1 MKNHMKNRIKIVVA
15 VVLTALVLGGCSV
28 NPATGKQSFTGFM
41 SPEKELQVGA
51 EEHPKMIKQF
61 GGVWGDRALSV
72 YVRKLGL
79 ELAKTSEKPDLPWEF
94 TVLNDAGV
102 NAFALPGGYVYV
114 TRGLLALAS
123 DKAELAGVLSHE
135 IGHVTARHT
144 AQRYSSTV
152 AANVGV
158 QVLGVLSQVA
168 GLGRIG
174 GDLASIGANAALKG
188 YSRGQELESDM
199 LGVRY
204 MTKVGYD
211 PEALISFFQKLRA
224 HQEIEAIKAG
234 KDKDAAD
241 QTNIFATHP
250 RTAERIEQAIDL
262 SEPDGGKSDGAKPVR
277 RDGDEYLNQIDG
289 LVFGDDAKEGVI
301 RGRVFIH
308 ADLKFRFEVPEGFT
322 LENKPD
328 MVLAKHSDGALIK
341 FAMANAKDVHKAGG
355 MEKYFEIKWGS
366 GYDFSKK
373 EWLDINGMTAI
384 TGETTV
390 WTGRSNT
397 VLRRVLIE
405 RDRNTY
411 WQLQFEIP
419 PDQKSKLNEPL
430 RQTTYSLKAP
440 NSQELAKA
448 KSWRVRVVN
457 VGARVTY
464 DDLVSSMA
472 MEDLKAEWF
481 QVLNNLKAGDPLPRG
496 QRIKVIK

>member
-1 MKNHMKNRIKIVVA
+1 MKNHIKNRLKIAVA
-15 VVLTALVLGGCSV
+15 VILTAVALGGCSV

-61 GGVWGDRALSV
+61 GGVLEDRALSV
-72 YVRKLGL
+72 YVRELGM

-94 TVLNDAGV
+94 TVLNDSGV

-158 QVLGVLSQVA
+158 QILGVLSQVA

-174 GDLASIGANAALKG
+174 GDIASIGANAALKG

-204 MTKVGYD
+204 MTNVGYD
-211 PEALISFFQKLRA
+211 PEALISFFEKLRA

-234 KDKDAAD
+234 KDKNAAD

-250 RTAERIEQAIDL
+250 RTADRIEQAIDL
-262 SEPDGGKSDGAKPVR
+262 SKSDGPIQVH
-277 RDGDEYLNQIDG
+277 RDADDYLNQIDG

-301 RGRVFIH
+301 RGQMFIH
-308 ADLKFRFEVPEGFT
+308 ADLKFRFKVPEGFT

-328 MVLAKHSDGALIK
+328 MVLAKNSDGALIK
-341 FAMANAKDVHKAGG
+341 FAMANAKDVRKAGG

-366 GYDFSKK
+366 GYDFSNK

-384 TGETTV
+384 TGQTTV

-397 VLRRVLIE
+397 ILRRILIK
-405 RDRNTY
+405 RDQNTF

-419 PDQKSKLNEPL
+419 PDHKAKLNEPL
-430 RQTTYSLKAP
+430 RRTTYSLKAP
-440 NSQELAKA
+440 NRRELAMA

-457 VGARVTY
+457 VGSRVTY

-472 MEDLKAEWF
+472 MDEMKAEWF
-481 QVLNNLKAGDPLPRG
+481 QVLNNIKPGDPLPRG

>member
-1 MKNHMKNRIKIVVA
+1 MKNRIQIIA
-15 VVLTALVLGGCSV
+15 ALIISSLALGACSA

-61 GGVWGDRALSV
+61 GGVWGDRALTV
-72 YVRKLGL
+72 YVRELGL

-94 TVLNDAGV
+94 TVLNDTNV

-174 GDLASIGANAALKG
+174 GDIASIGANAALKG

-204 MTKVGYD
+204 MTNVGYD
-211 PEALISFFQKLRA
+211 PEALISFFEKLRA
-224 HQEIEAIKAG
+224 HQKIEAIKAG
-234 KDKDAAD
+234 KEKDVAD

-250 RTAERIEQAIDL
+250 RTLDRIEQAVDL
-262 SEPDGGKSDGAKPVR
+262 SNENGALKVR
-277 RDGDEYLNQIDG
+277 RDADDYLNQIDG
-289 LVFGDDAKEGVI
+289 LVFGDDEKEGLV
-301 RGRVFIH
+301 RGQMFIH
-308 ADLKFRFEVPEGFT
+308 PDLKVRFEVPEGFK
-322 LENKPD
+322 LENRPD
-328 MVLAKHSDGALIK
+328 LVLAKNSDGAVIK
-341 FAMANAKDVHKAGG
+341 FAMANAKDVRKAGG
-355 MEKYFEIKWGS
+355 MEQFFEIKWGS
-366 GYDFSKK
+366 GYDSSKK

-397 VLRRVLIE
+397 VLRRVLVE
-405 RDRNTY
+405 RDHNTY

-419 PDQKSKLNEPL
+419 PDHKTKLNEPL
-430 RQTTYSLKAP
+430 RRTTYSLRAP
-440 NSQELAKA
+440 NRKELAMA

-457 VGARVTY
+457 VGAHVTY
-464 DDLVSSMA
+464 DDLVKSMA
-472 MEDLKAEWF
+472 MDDMKAEWF
-481 QVLNNLKAGDPLPRG
+481 EVLNNIKADVPLPRG
-496 QRIKVIK
+496 LRLKVIK

>member
-1 MKNHMKNRIKIVVA
+1 MKNRIQIVVA
-15 VVLTALVLGGCSV
+15 LVLMSVALGACSV

-61 GGVWGDRALSV
+61 GGVWSDRALSV
-72 YVRKLGL
+72 YVRELGL

-94 TVLNDAGV
+94 TVLNDTNV
-102 NAFALPGGYVYV
+102 NAFALPGGYIYV

-152 AANVGV
+152 AANVGI

-174 GDLASIGANAALKG
+174 GDLASIGANAALKS
-188 YSRGQELESDM
+188 YSRDQELESDM

-204 MTKVGYD
+204 MTNVGYD
-211 PEALISFFQKLRA
+211 PNALISFFEKLRA
-224 HQEIEAIKAG
+224 HQKIEAIKAG
-234 KDKDAAD
+234 KDKDIPD

-250 RTAERIEQAIDL
+250 RTLDRIEQAVQLAETNDHV
-262 SEPDGGKSDGAKPVR
+262 SVR
-277 RDGDEYLNQIDG
+277 RGANEYLNQIDG
-289 LVFGDDAKEGVI
+289 LVFGDDAKEGLI
-301 RGRVFIH
+301 RGQMFIH
-308 ADLKFRFEVPEGFT
+308 PDLKFRFEVPEGFK

-328 MVLAKHSDGALIK
+328 MVVAKNSDGAIIK
-341 FAMANAKDVHKAGG
+341 FAMANAKEVRKAGG
-355 MEKYFEIKWGS
+355 MEQYFEVKWGS
-366 GYDFSKK
+366 GYDFSNK
-373 EWLDINGMTAI
+373 EWIDINGMTAI

-405 RDRNTY
+405 RDKNTY

-419 PDQKSKLNEPL
+419 PDHKTELNEPL
-430 RQTTYSLKAP
+430 RRTTYSLREP
-440 NSQELAKA
+440 NFDELSEA
-448 KSWRVRVVN
+448 KSWRVRVVS
-457 VGARVTY
+457 VGPRVTY
-464 DDLVSSMA
+464 DDLVNAMA
-472 MEDLKAEWF
+472 MDDMKAEWF
-481 QVLNNLKAGDPLPRG
+481 EVLNNIKSEDPLPRG